1 MTISPGY
8 FICSICSFLG
18 SPLILTL
25 FLLRYGWSDEN
36 EEETQENEEK
46 GDEHKCCSLIAAGIG
61 YTLGA
66 VIGLGPVMLIV
77 YIVMP
82 FGELAIRTRTSFGED
97 SMCICNIPVEFN
109 DEEGFMKMIPFLKWT
124 QQLGEAIPQVLIA
137 ITFYARHTEWIIENE
152 LLFEVWG
159 IPITTTAVSI
169 FTSCVSIVLGLLST
183 KKIVKNGIKIWFHED
198 QPSTLEAN
206 KSP

>member
-1 MTISPGY
+1 MVISPGY

-18 SPLILTL
+18 SPLI
-25 FLLRYGWSDEN
+25 FAFIILRYGWSDEN

-46 GDEHKCCSLIAAGIG
+46 DDEHKCCSLIAVGIG
-61 YTLGA
+61 YILA
-66 VIGLGPVMLIV
+66 VLIGLGPVIV
-77 YIVMP
+77 MFYIVMP
-82 FGELAIRTRTSFGED
+82 FGEMTIRTRALCGED

-109 DEEGFMKMIPFLKWT
+109 DEEGFMKMIPFMKWT
-124 QQLGEAIPQVLIA
+124 LQLGEAIPQVLIA

-152 LLFEVWG
+152 LLFEVRG